1 MYDDYEDFL
10 IEKTTKAPLWKIC
23 LDGCL
28 RGIVIGIVMF
38 CLYSLAG
45 LCLFG
50 VYSCTSK

>member
-1 MYDDYEDFL
+1 MEDADL
-10 IEKTTKAPLWKIC
+10 PTETTNKAPLWSLC

-28 RGIVIGIVMF
+28 RGIAAVVVLF